1 MSVLF
6 EFAMF
11 PTDKGESASPY
22 VSRII
27 KLIRESGVDYKLT
40 PMGTII
46 ETETMIEALE
56 LIQKAYEQLQP
67 DCKRIYCAVKF
78 DIRKSQKGR
87 MDQKIRSIE
96 NKIGE
101 VRQ

>member
-11 PTDKGESASPY
+11 PTDKGESASPF

-27 KLIRESGVDYKLT
+27 KMIRESGVNYKLT

-46 ETETMIEALE
+46 ETETMDEALE
-56 LIQKAYEQLQP
+56 LIKKAYDQLEP
-67 DCKRIYCAVKF
+67 DCNRIYSTVKF
-78 DIRKSQKGR
+78 DIRKSHAGR
-87 MDQKIRSIE
+87 MDQKIKSIE

-101 VRQ
+101 VKR